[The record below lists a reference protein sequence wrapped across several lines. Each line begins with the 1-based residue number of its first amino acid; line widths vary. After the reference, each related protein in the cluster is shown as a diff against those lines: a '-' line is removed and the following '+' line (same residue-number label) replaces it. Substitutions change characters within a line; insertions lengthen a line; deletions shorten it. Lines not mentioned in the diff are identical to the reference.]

1 MYAFNFVPVF
11 PTIQAD
17 MANKGRFKWVVVI
30 SSIVIF
36 ALYAS
41 LAVFS
46 YKGRYSALSPF
57 CVHLCFILVSLAQNQ
72 ALILLEIPGTIA
84 SISDTEYR
92 PDVTVPRRLRPAGRH
107 REPAAGRRQAR
118 GHRTHGHAPRLGLSH
133 GRQHPQPVSGGAAR
147 NTSE

>member
-1 MYAFNFVPVF
+1 MYGFFAAFGTLMYAFNFVPVF

-57 CVHLCFILVSLAQNQ
+57 
-72 ALILLEIPGTIA
+72 
-84 SISDTEYR
+84 
-92 PDVTVPRRLRPAGRH
+92 
-107 REPAAGRRQAR
+107 
-118 GHRTHGHAPRLGLSH
+118 
-133 GRQHPQPVSGGAAR
+133 
-147 NTSE
+147 